1 MKRTA
6 ASALVALVVVGA
18 AAAALVQ
25 TALASG
31 GRPIIVIP
39 VTLPFALAAIG
50 ALVVSLAVPI
60 RRMTRYRSDPDRA
73 PVGGR
78 GIDPFY
84 ATRVVALAKAS
95 ALAGALLTGVGA
107 GAVLY
112 LLTRSV
118 TPPVGSTASAVGG
131 LVGAAILLTCGLV
144 AESMCRVPPGDDDG
158 DDDDEKP
165 IRIRP

>member
-6 ASALVALVVVGA
+6 VSTLVVLVVVGA
-18 AAAALVQ
+18 GAAALVQ

-39 VTLPFALAAIG
+39 ITLPLALAAIG
-50 ALVVSLAVPI
+50 ALVVSLAIPI

-73 PVGGR
+73 PVDGR

-84 ATRVVALAKAS
+84 ATRVVMLAKAS

-107 GAVLY
+107 GAVVY

-118 TPPVGSTASAVGG
+118 TPPVGSIASAVGG
-131 LVGAAILLTCGLV
+131 LVGAAVLLTCGLV
-144 AESMCRVPPGDDDG
+144 AESMCRVPPGEE
-158 DDDDEKP
+158 DDDDDDKP